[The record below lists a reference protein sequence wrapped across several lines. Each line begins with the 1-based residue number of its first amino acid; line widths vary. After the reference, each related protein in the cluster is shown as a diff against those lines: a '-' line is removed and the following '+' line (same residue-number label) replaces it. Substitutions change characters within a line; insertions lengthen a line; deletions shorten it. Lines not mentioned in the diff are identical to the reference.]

1 MSLRKRTRRLVS
13 AAVILAVCAIGAT
26 VSMWD
31 LGADDAA
38 HLPALDEPG
47 SVVINAEV
55 LNYASPMETPDLADD
70 VEALLTTGDGSLHST
85 VISNDA
91 QKPEPTPE
99 PAPVPTA
106 APSVAPT
113 AALTTSP
120 TAEPTATPVPTQPAA
135 EETPEQPDFVEE
147 AYTEGLRIGT
157 VTGKS
162 VYYRSKPT
170 TDGKKLG
177 SLTKGS
183 AVVVFALADGWYK
196 VNVAGTVGYMSA
208 DYVTSADE
216 GDGKLGYGKVT
227 GSVVHLRDR
236 AAIAGK
242 SLAKLPEGT
251 GVTLLGVSNGWYKVK
266 YGNTTGYMHGE
277 YVEPTEKITAA
288 PSKAPAASAGTTS
301 STFSATETV
310 TFGSSPYKAL
320 DNAYAEEI
328 QKILDLAHAQLGV
341 PYVWGGTTRKGFDC
355 GGLIYYIFR
364 NLGYTDFP
372 RTKQWT
378 AGTKVTYSQLVPG
391 DLVYFSNNG
400 AGAGHVGLYVGDG
413 MFIHAPSPGK
423 KVQYTTLAS
432 GYYRNHFLYGA
443 RIIGDV

>member
-1 MSLRKRTRRLVS
+1 MSFRRRSRRILS
-13 AAVILAVCAIGAT
+13 AAVILAVCAVGAT
-26 VSMWD
+26 ASMWD
-31 LGADDAA
+31 LSTDDVAN
-38 HLPALDEPG
+38 LPALDEPG

-55 LNYASPMETPDLADD
+55 LNYANPVEMPSLADD
-70 VEALLTTGDGSLHST
+70 VEALLTTGDGSLHSV

-99 PAPVPTA
+99 PTPVPTA
-106 APSVAPT
+106 TPTAVPTSTPAAVPTSAPS
-113 AALTTSP
+113 
-120 TAEPTATPVPTQPAA
+120 ATPVPTLPAA
-135 EETPEQPDFVEE
+135 DNDAGQPDFVEE
-147 AYTEGLRIGT
+147 EYTEGLRIGT

-162 VYYRSKPT
+162 VYYREKPT

-177 SLTKGS
+177 SLSKGS
-183 AVVVFALADGWYK
+183 AVVVLALADGWYK

-216 GDGKLGYGKVT
+216 GEGKLGYGKVT

-266 YGNTTGYMHGE
+266 YGSTTGYMHGE
-277 YVEPTEKITAA
+277 YVEPSGKITAA
-288 PSKAPAASAGTTS
+288 PTKAPAASSGTS
-301 STFSATETV
+301 SSAPSATETV

-364 NLGYTDFP
+364 NLGYSDFP

-423 KVQYTTLAS
+423 KVQYTTMAS

>member
-1 MSLRKRTRRLVS
+1 MSFRKRTRRLL
-13 AAVILAVCAIGAT
+13 ATAVILAVCATGAT

-31 LGADDAA
+31 IRADDAVC
-38 HLPALDEPG
+38 LPILDEPG

-55 LNYASPMETPDLADD
+55 LNYANPMENPTLADD
-70 VEALLTTGDGSLHST
+70 VEALLTTGDGSLHSAI
-85 VISNDA
+85 ISNDA
-91 QKPEPTPE
+91 QKPEPTP
-99 PAPVPTA
+99 APTA
-106 APSVAPT
+106 APTVTPDA
-113 AALTTSP
+113 SP
-120 TAEPTATPVPTQPAA
+120 AATPVPTLPAVDNNT
-135 EETPEQPDFVEE
+135 EGPDYVEE
-147 AYTEGLRIGT
+147 AYTEGLRIGK
-157 VTGKS
+157 VAGKS
-162 VYYRSKPT
+162 VYYRAKPT

-177 SLTKGS
+177 SLSKGS
-183 AVVVFALADGWYK
+183 AVVVLALTDGWYQ

-208 DYVTSADE
+208 DYLTATDE
-216 GDGKLGYGKVT
+216 GEGKLGYGKVT

-266 YGNTTGYMHGE
+266 YGSTTGYMHGE
-277 YVEPTEKITAA
+277 YVEPSGKITAA
-288 PSKAPAASAGTTS
+288 PTKAPASSSGSSSSAPSTTD
-301 STFSATETV
+301 TV

-355 GGLIYYIFR
+355 GGLIYYVFR

-378 AGTKVTYSQLVPG
+378 AGTKVTYKQLVPG

-423 KVQYTTLAS
+423 KVQYTTMSS

>member
-1 MSLRKRTRRLVS
+1 MSFRKRTRRLL
-13 AAVILAVCAIGAT
+13 ATAVILAVCATGAT

-31 LGADDAA
+31 LGTDDAVC
-38 HLPALDEPG
+38 LPVLDEPG

-55 LNYASPMETPDLADD
+55 LNYANPMENPTLADD
-70 VEALLTTGDGSLHST
+70 VEALLTTGDGSLHSAI
-85 VISNDA
+85 ISNDA
-91 QKPEPTPE
+91 QKPEPTP
-99 PAPVPTA
+99 APT
-106 APSVAPT
+106 VAPT
-113 AALTTSP
+113 VTPDASP
-120 TAEPTATPVPTQPAA
+120 AATPVPTLPA
-135 EETPEQPDFVEE
+135 ENDNTEGPDYVEE
-147 AYTEGLRIGT
+147 AYTEGLRIGK

-162 VYYRSKPT
+162 VYYRAKPT

-177 SLTKGS
+177 SLSKGS
-183 AVVVFALADGWYK
+183 AVVVLALADGWYQ

-208 DYVTSADE
+208 DYLTATDE
-216 GDGKLGYGKVT
+216 GEGKLGYGKVT

-266 YGNTTGYMHGE
+266 YGSTTGYMHGE
-277 YVEPTEKITAA
+277 YVEPSGKITAA
-288 PSKAPAASAGTTS
+288 PTKAPASSSGSSSSAPSTTD
-301 STFSATETV
+301 TV

-355 GGLIYYIFR
+355 GGLIYYVFR

-378 AGTKVTYSQLVPG
+378 AGTKVTYKQLVPG

-423 KVQYTTLAS
+423 KVQYTTMSS

>member
-1 MSLRKRTRRLVS
+1 MNLRKRTRRLLAS
-13 AAVILAVCAIGAT
+13 AVLLAVFAVGVTAS
-26 VSMWD
+26 VWN
-31 LGADDAA
+31 LGSDDVGCFPEFDA
-38 HLPALDEPG
+38 PG

-55 LNYASPMETPDLADD
+55 LNYANPMETPTLADN
-70 VEALLTTGDGSLHST
+70 VEALFTTGDGSLHSA

-91 QKPEPTPE
+91 EKPGLTP
-99 PAPVPTA
+99 APTA
-106 APSVAPT
+106 APTTAPVATP
-113 AALTTSP
+113 
-120 TAEPTATPVPTQPAA
+120 AEPVATATPAPTLPA
-135 EETPEQPDFVEE
+135 EQPENTEDYPEYVEE
-147 AYTEGLRIGT
+147 EYTEGLRIGT

-162 VYYRSKPT
+162 VYYRAKPS

-177 SLTKGS
+177 SLSKGTS
-183 AVVVFALADGWYK
+183 VVILALADGWYK
-196 VNVAGTVGYMSA
+196 VNVSGVIGYMSA
-208 DYVTSADE
+208 AYVTSSAE
-216 GDGKLGYGKVT
+216 GEGKLGYGKVT

-242 SLAKLPEGT
+242 SLAKLTEGT

-266 YGNTTGYMHGE
+266 HGDITGYMHGE
-277 YVEPTEKITAA
+277 YVEPSKKVTAA
-288 PSKAPAASAGTTS
+288 PTKAPASSSNSASS
-301 STFSATETV
+301 SSSAPSSTETV

-355 GGLIYYIFR
+355 GGLIYYVFR
-364 NLGYTDFP
+364 NLGYSDFP
-372 RTKQWT
+372 RTSQWT

-400 AGAGHVGLYVGDG
+400 AGAGHVGLYVGKG

-423 KVQYTTLAS
+423 KVQYTTMSS